1 MASNSNSSRFDP
13 RTPDKSSRETL
24 GHRSDHGR
32 PPNIEQHEDQQEQ
45 EADPF
50 AAIEEALG
58 GMGPGDTFEEYDEEE
73 ELPLDHGQ
81 LLNLL
86 ATAMD
91 VSREY
96 HQRTIERP
104 LARSY
109 RAWKNQHAEGSKYLG
124 TAWRGRSRL
133 FVPKTRAAVR
143 KNLATVAAALFST
156 ADVVDM
162 QAEYDD
168 DPIQR
173 ATAAVI
179 KADVDYRLTRTSDK
193 SGLPWFVLAMGAALD
208 VTLTGVC
215 ISKQFWEYEEVRK
228 KRRQQVV
235 EQDPFTGMPLIDP
248 VSQQP
253 IVRSTTV
260 EDVRVTADRPMIEL
274 FPIENASLD
283 PASQWH
289 SPIQRGRWF
298 SMLYPMG
305 LDDAKAMMKSGE
317 KFGRDS
323 GWLEVDDA
331 TLLLGDKHTDRAG
344 ARRQREGGVDRLDD
358 ADRAGS
364 LDMVWLQ
371 ENFFRIEGVDWHFWS
386 VGRHAIISEI
396 RRVEDV
402 YPEFGGDRPYVM
414 GRCTI
419 ETHQLFPMSPVESW
433 QPLQLELNDVTNLR
447 QDTLKRSIA
456 PLAKAKRGKNVDL
469 TQLQRRGQPDT
480 VLLLDSMDDVDFVQT
495 PGPTGAAYTETAQNN
510 AMFDELA
517 GVFSTTSV
525 QTNRQL
531 NETVG
536 GMRMMS
542 GAANSVSEFD
552 LRVFVETWVEPVIRQ
567 VAHLVRFYE
576 SDEKLLKIAT
586 KNAQAL
592 KKFGVEPNFDHFEQ
606 VEMFIRVNAG
616 IGAADPMQKMAKLKA
631 AFEMLAPVMGA
642 MQQAGITI
650 DPEAVIDE
658 VMGAAGYRDGRR
670 FFKFGTPPEAQ
681 QDPEVMKLMQE
692 VKLEAQKLEVK
703 RLEIEKEFQRY
714 LLDFKAENERNRLD
728 NQTRMAIANLN
739 KRADLTKSVL
749 SAHVDR
755 ERRQDATQEKNRD
768 RALGVVNSAV
778 DHRRRTQSEERNAKR
793 QADERQAQNGKSG
806 GGDTSEQISQ
816 AFAVIA
822 QRDELLADALG
833 RIAEQLAE
841 MQQAGAQ
848 RRPLID
854 AQRMAGRND
863 QQPI

>member
-13 RTPDKSSRETL
+13 RPPDKSSREVL
-24 GHRSDHGR
+24 GSRAEHGR
-32 PPNIEQHEDQQEQ
+32 PPSIEQHEDSPAEAP
-45 EADPF
+45 EGDADPL
-50 AAIEEALG
+50 AALADALG
-58 GMGPGDTFEEYDEEE
+58 IEGDDGDVLGEDLDAEWDEEDDTA
-73 ELPLDHGQ
+73 PPDGVDF
-81 LLNLL
+81 LNLL

-133 FVPKTRAAVR
+133 FVPKTRSAVR

-156 ADVVDM
+156 SDVVDM

-168 DPIQR
+168 DPVQR

-193 SGLPWFVLAMGAALD
+193 SGLPWFLTAMGAALD

-215 ISKQFWEYEEVRK
+215 ISKQFWEYEEVRRRK
-228 KRRQQVV
+228 RQQTVQ
-235 EQDPFTGMPLIDP
+235 QDPLTGMPLIDP
-248 VSQQP
+248 FSGQP
-253 IVRSTTV
+253 MIVNEVVETV
-260 EDVRVTADRPMIEL
+260 QVTADRPMIEL

-283 PASQWH
+283 PAAQWH
-289 SPIQRGRWF
+289 SPVQRGRWF
-298 SMLYPMG
+298 SMMFPMG
-305 LDDAKAMMKSGE
+305 LDDAKAMMRSGE
-317 KFGRDS
+317 KFGRNS

-331 TLLLGDKHTDRAG
+331 TLLLGDRQTDRAG
-344 ARRQREGGVDRLDD
+344 ARRQREGGVDRLEDGN
-358 ADRAGS
+358 RAGT
-364 LDMVWLQ
+364 LDIVWLQ
-371 ENFFRIEGVDWHFWS
+371 ENFFRIGGADWHFWS

-419 ETHQLFPMSPVESW
+419 ETHQIFPMSPVESW

-480 VLLLDSMDDVDFVQT
+480 VLMVDSMDDVDFVPT
-495 PGPTGAAYTETAQNN
+495 PGPSGAAYTETAQNN

-567 VAHLVRFYE
+567 VAHLVRYYE

-592 KKFGVEPNFDHFEQ
+592 KQFGVEPNFDHFEQ
-606 VEMFIRVNAG
+606 VEMFVRVNAG
-616 IGAADPMQKMAKLKA
+616 IGAADPMQKLAKLKT
-631 AFEMLAPVMGA
+631 AFDMLAPVMGA

-670 FFKFGTPPEAQ
+670 FFKFGEPPEPQ
-681 QDPEVMKLMQE
+681 QDPEMAKLMQE
-692 VKLEAQKLEVK
+692 VQLEQQKLEVK
-703 RLEIEKEFQRY
+703 RLEIEKEFERY
-714 LLDFKAENERNRLD
+714 LYDFRAENERNRRD
-728 NQTRMAIANLN
+728 NETRMAIANLN
-739 KRADLTKSVL
+739 NRGTLQQQL
-749 SAHVDR
+749 IGAHVDR
-755 ERRQDATQEKNRD
+755 ERRQDATMEKTRE
-768 RALGVVNSAV
+768 RAMGAINAAV
-778 DHRRRTQSEERNAKR
+778 DHRRRS
-793 QADERQAQNGKSG
+793 QAEDRKAAAAQAAGSG
-806 GGDTSEQISQ
+806 GNDTSQQISQ
-816 AFAVIA
+816 AFSAIA
-822 QRDELLADALG
+822 QRDEMLADALT
-833 RIAEQLAE
+833 RIADQLAS
-841 MQQAGAQ
+841 MQQAAPS
-848 RRPLID
+848 RPMID
-854 AQRMAGRND
+854 APRNGRA
-863 QQPI
+863 P